1 MIAQVV
7 SGTVAAGPLSDEMH
21 KFTESAF
28 SEARKRDGVEGCLTV
43 FDPATGELLNIM
55 LFRDQAALNAF
66 QAFSQEKI
74 VEATGE
80 LGAEVAANRVYSEV
94 IAAL

>member
-21 KFTESAF
+21 KFTETAF

-55 LFRDQAALNAF
+55 LFRDQTALNAF
-66 QAFSQEKI
+66 QAFSKEKI
-74 VEATGE
+74 VEAGE